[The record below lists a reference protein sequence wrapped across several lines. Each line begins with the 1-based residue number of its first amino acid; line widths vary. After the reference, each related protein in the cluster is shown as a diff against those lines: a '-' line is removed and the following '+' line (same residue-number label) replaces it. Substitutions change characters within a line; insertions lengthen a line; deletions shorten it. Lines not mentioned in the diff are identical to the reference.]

1 MPRITLFAVAG
12 LVLALTTG
20 AVALPLWPAD
30 AATYIKETTQH
41 LAAIA
46 DAAQASTQRLSGK
59 LDELPAGAE
68 DDIAAA
74 ADFFTDEPA
83 PPKLAPL
90 QTAGQYA
97 ASICASSIGY
107 LGSSAPEMASN
118 PFSAP
123 MLFSMA
129 MSCNEAIQAARMEI
143 ARAVAAVGSYPA
155 GAK

>member
-1 MPRITLFAVAG
+1 MTERKHNARITLFAVAG

-74 ADFFTDEPA
+74 ADFFTDETGA
-83 PPKLAPL
+83 A
-90 QTAGQYA
+90 QARAATDGGQYA

-107 LGSSAPEMASN
+107 LGSSARN
-118 PFSAP
+118 G
-123 MLFSMA
+123 
-129 MSCNEAIQAARMEI
+129 Q
-143 ARAVAAVGSYPA
+143 
-155 GAK
+155 